1 MQSEG
6 PRKIHRSIRDI
17 DKATHTLHIDIA
29 GPFAPSDDGYSYFLV
44 GALRLPG
51 FPLLIDVR
59 TLTSRTST
67 EVCDELEKMVAYLEA
82 LQTEGLPIGET
93 SRIKRLHSDRAGE
106 FTAPFFARFL
116 GNHKSIHHSF
126 TSGYDPQSNGTA
138 ERSVGLIKSL
148 ASRALATAELDSS
161 YWSYAVRYA
170 SQSLLCHA
178 LQKKQRSLPF
188 GTTVVAQVLGHR
200 DVRFPSFRSITGRL
214 LYFDHLNDQVSY
226 ILCPPGDDSI
236 EPLVHRAGLPA
247 KLPPAVNIDE
257 LAGPDPLPSSFDKP
271 LRDPY
276 FDDKLSKD
284 PLDLDPLPSDSPPQ
298 LHDNDAHN
306 DKSDDFAKDQE
317 RSRTYND
324 RQEEENDDS
333 DDDDVLLEFSLSEV
347 YSSLPDEC
355 PFTFLYLSSEDST
368 KDDAVDEDVQDCSL
382 PNAPSTKQGT
392 SHVPFTA
399 EEVLRS
405 NGQERKGWIDA
416 GRTELNNL
424 TGTGTTTNLSPE
436 QKEELRKN
444 AKATGQKYIEL
455 PAMAVFTQK
464 PDKKKVRIVACGNKT
479 DEVFGKTTT
488 TDLDCGM
495 MRYIIS
501 WAASLPD
508 FSLATLDVTAAF
520 LNAPLPAGRIV
531 VLRPPTI
538 LYKLK
543 LLPQGHVWLV
553 HKAIYGLRE
562 APSLWSEERT
572 DALTNLTFASEGESY
587 AVILSQVHKS
597 LCLIVKQQSL
607 QDHSPTTDAFGLT
620 SRVLPDQVV
629 ALSGIYVDDFLTAGP
644 PQVVRSFL
652 AALRKMW
659 RTSDPQF
666 LSLDAD
672 LPFLGVSIRM
682 TKNGIL
688 LHQHHYTQDLLHN
701 HSSHISARKRNTSGE
716 PTHFQKDPPLPPD
729 PTNSEHQRWIKIGQK
744 ILGGLLWLS
753 TRTRPDLAF
762 AVSSA
767 AQVLTKDIELL
778 KVKLRHL
785 LQYLSTTQTL
795 ALLYP
800 YPRDREMTDFAVFSD
815 SSFAPSGKHSQS
827 GYTIHLSF
835 ANTRHLIHW
844 QSLRESKIAESSAE
858 AELYALA
865 TARKFARN
873 FRLLIQE
880 SFATSIVMSLRCDN
894 TAAISMLEEPGWRT
908 RYISI
913 YAEAIR
919 QEMQQRTLTLT
930 YVSTEHQLADPLTKP
945 TSALVNSIIF
955 PQWGLVRFCP

>member
-1 MQSEG
+1 M
-6 PRKIHRSIRDI
+6 
-17 DKATHTLHIDIA
+17 
-29 GPFAPSDDGYSYFLV
+29 
-44 GALRLPG
+44 
-51 FPLLIDVR
+51 
-59 TLTSRTST
+59 
-67 EVCDELEKMVAYLEA
+67 
-82 LQTEGLPIGET
+82 
-93 SRIKRLHSDRAGE
+93 
-106 FTAPFFARFL
+106 
-116 GNHKSIHHSF
+116 
-126 TSGYDPQSNGTA
+126 
-138 ERSVGLIKSL
+138 
-148 ASRALATAELDSS
+148 
-161 YWSYAVRYA
+161 
-170 SQSLLCHA
+170 
-178 LQKKQRSLPF
+178 
-188 GTTVVAQVLGHR
+188 
-200 DVRFPSFRSITGRL
+200 
-214 LYFDHLNDQVSY
+214 
-226 ILCPPGDDSI
+226 IL
-236 EPLVHRAGLPA
+236 
-247 KLPPAVNIDE
+247 
-257 LAGPDPLPSSFDKP
+257 
-271 LRDPY
+271 LRDPH

-284 PLDLDPLPSDSPPQ
+284 PLDLDPLPLDSPPQ

-306 DKSDDFAKDQE
+306 DKSDDFSKDQE

-324 RQEEENDDS
+324 RQKEENDDS
-333 DDDDVLLEFSLSEV
+333 DDDDVLLEFSFSEV

-355 PFTFLYLSSEDST
+355 PFTFLCLSSEDST
-368 KDDAVDEDVQDCSL
+368 KDETVDEDVQDSSL
-382 PNAPSTKQGT
+382 PTAPSTKQGT
-392 SHVPFTA
+392 SHIPFTA
-399 EEVLRS
+399 DEVLRS
-405 NGQERKGWIDA
+405 NSQERRGWIDA
-416 GRTELNNL
+416 GRNELNNL

-436 QKEELRKN
+436 QKEQLRKT
-444 AKATGQKYIEL
+444 AKAKGLQYIEL
-455 PAMAVFTQK
+455 PAMAVLTQK
-464 PDKKKVRIVACGNKT
+464 PDKKKVRIVACGNRT
-479 DEVFGKTTT
+479 DEGFGKTTT

-508 FSLATLDVTAAF
+508 FSLAALDVTAAF

-553 HKAIYGLRE
+553 HKATYGLRE

-572 DALTNLTFASEGESY
+572 DALTNLTFASEGESH

-607 QDHSPTTDAFGLT
+607 QDHLPSTDSLGLT
-620 SRVLPDQVV
+620 SRVLPHQVPLLAV
-629 ALSGIYVDDFLTAGP
+629 H
-644 PQVVRSFL
+644 SFL
-652 AALRKMW
+652 ASLRKMW
-659 RTSDPQF
+659 KTSDPQF

-682 TKNGIL
+682 TKDGIL
-688 LHQHHYTQDLLHN
+688 LHQHHYTQELLRN

-729 PTNSEHQRWIKIGQK
+729 PANSEHQRWIKIGQR

-844 QSLRESKIAESSAE
+844 QSLRETKIAEGSAE

-873 FRLLIQE
+873 FRLLNQE

-894 TAAISMLEEPGWRT
+894 TAAISILEEPGWRT

-930 YVSTEHQLADPLTKP
+930 HVSTEHQLADPLTKP
-945 TSALVNSIIF
+945 TTALVNSIIF

>member
-1 MQSEG
+1 M
-6 PRKIHRSIRDI
+6 
-17 DKATHTLHIDIA
+17 
-29 GPFAPSDDGYSYFLV
+29 
-44 GALRLPG
+44 
-51 FPLLIDVR
+51 
-59 TLTSRTST
+59 
-67 EVCDELEKMVAYLEA
+67 
-82 LQTEGLPIGET
+82 
-93 SRIKRLHSDRAGE
+93 
-106 FTAPFFARFL
+106 
-116 GNHKSIHHSF
+116 
-126 TSGYDPQSNGTA
+126 
-138 ERSVGLIKSL
+138 
-148 ASRALATAELDSS
+148 
-161 YWSYAVRYA
+161 
-170 SQSLLCHA
+170 
-178 LQKKQRSLPF
+178 
-188 GTTVVAQVLGHR
+188 
-200 DVRFPSFRSITGRL
+200 
-214 LYFDHLNDQVSY
+214 
-226 ILCPPGDDSI
+226 
-236 EPLVHRAGLPA
+236 
-247 KLPPAVNIDE
+247 
-257 LAGPDPLPSSFDKP
+257 
-271 LRDPY
+271 
-276 FDDKLSKD
+276 
-284 PLDLDPLPSDSPPQ
+284 
-298 LHDNDAHN
+298 
-306 DKSDDFAKDQE
+306 
-317 RSRTYND
+317 
-324 RQEEENDDS
+324 
-333 DDDDVLLEFSLSEV
+333 
-347 YSSLPDEC
+347 
-355 PFTFLYLSSEDST
+355 
-368 KDDAVDEDVQDCSL
+368 
-382 PNAPSTKQGT
+382 
-392 SHVPFTA
+392 
-399 EEVLRS
+399 
-405 NGQERKGWIDA
+405 
-416 GRTELNNL
+416 
-424 TGTGTTTNLSPE
+424 TGTGTTTNLSPD
-436 QKEELRKN
+436 QKEQLRKT
-444 AKATGQKYIEL
+444 AKAKGLKYIEL

-464 PDKKKVRIVACGNKT
+464 PDKKKVRIVAFGNKT

-520 LNAPLPAGRIV
+520 LNAPLPSGRIV

-543 LLPQGHVWLV
+543 LSPQGHVWLV

-644 PQVVRSFL
+644 PLVVHSFL
-652 AALRKMW
+652 ASLRKMW
-659 RTSDPQF
+659 KTTDPQF

-682 TKNGIL
+682 TKAGIL

-744 ILGGLLWLS
+744 MLGGLLWLS

-894 TAAISMLEEPGWRT
+894 TAAISMLEVPGWRT

-930 YVSTEHQLADPLTKP
+930 YVSTEHQLADPLTKS
-945 TSALVNSIIF
+945 TTALVNSIIF